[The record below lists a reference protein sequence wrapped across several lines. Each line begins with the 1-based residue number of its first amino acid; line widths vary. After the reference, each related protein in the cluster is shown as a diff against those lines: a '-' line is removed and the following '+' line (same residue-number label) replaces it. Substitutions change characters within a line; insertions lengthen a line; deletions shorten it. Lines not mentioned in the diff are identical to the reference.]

1 MNPSSAEILYLQILR
16 LITIVRL
23 LTGLEHEVR
32 TQYGFPVSERAQT
45 LKPNQCATHSSNI
58 NAVGTDVVCPHIPQ
72 SHVCSAQCFYM
83 LAETT
88 KLKNATF
95 ENEVGMQHISCRI
108 HQSSTIGLY
117 H

>member
-58 NAVGTDVVCPHIPQ
+58 NAVGTDVVCPHTPQ
-72 SHVCSAQCFYM
+72 SHVCSGVAKGGGGRSKGTIVLSPRIVQ
-83 LAETT
+83 
-88 KLKNATF
+88 KNGIQGT
-95 ENEVGMQHISCRI
+95 
-108 HQSSTIGLY
+108 
-117 H
+117 